1 MLSNLKLSLEEAR
14 FRKLCDDTQ
23 AMSIQGYRS
32 DGTVVYWNEA
42 SEKLYGYTAD
52 EALGSNLFDLI
63 IPAEMAADVR
73 QAVAWMFEH
82 QQGIPSARLT
92 LKHQDGTDVPVYSSH
107 TVVALP
113 NDEPIMFCMDAD
125 LRALDLAEAE
135 VQKLMY
141 FDPLT
146 GLANRNLLLD
156 HLQAAIQTTTKQHK
170 VGAVLLIDVINFHSF
185 NDSLGYESGDSVLRH
200 CAQCISN
207 EARQADTVARIGN
220 DEFVLVLSAL
230 SSSFAD
236 AATIAEVRAS
246 QLLESISRPLNVHHH
261 SLRVN
266 ARIGISFFS
275 TQTMDCT
282 ILLQQADLALKA
294 VKQQSTSAIGFFD
307 KHMEA
312 AVRHR
317 LELSQALEHAIEQQQ
332 LRMVYQPQ
340 VNAERQLLSV
350 EALLRW
356 HHPRYGEISPNEFIP
371 IAEASGSILRLGAWV
386 LERCCEQS
394 KLWSNNPKLE
404 TLGISINV
412 SPAQFLDPD
421 FVDHVRTILERT
433 QVNPANIRFELTE
446 NLMAQNI
453 DFIVQQMQELKQLGI
468 SISLDDFGTGYA
480 SLAYLTQLPLDEL
493 KIDRRF
499 VKTLFKQG
507 EGALL
512 TEMIIGLGR
521 SMNLT
526 IIAEGVET
534 NAQFERL
541 RELGCE
547 VFQGYLFGYPSDTL
561 PDIN

>member
-1 MLSNLKLSLEEAR
+1 MLSKLELSTAEAR

-23 AMSIQGYRS
+23 AMSIQGYRA
-32 DGTVVYWNEA
+32 DGAVVYWNTA
-42 SEKLYGYTAD
+42 SEKLYGYTTE

-63 IPAEMAADVR
+63 IPKEMEADVR
-73 QAVAWMFEH
+73 DAVAWMFSH
-82 QQGIPSARLT
+82 RQGIPSARLT
-92 LKHQDGTDVPVYSSH
+92 LRHKDGTDVAVYSSH

-156 HLQAAIQTTTKQHK
+156 HLQAAIQTTAKQHK
-170 VGAVLLIDVINFHSF
+170 VGAILLLDIVNFHSF
-185 NDSLGYESGDSVLRH
+185 NDSLGYDSGDSVLKH
-200 CAQCISN
+200 CAQCIST
-207 EARQADTVARIGN
+207 EARQIDTVARIGN
-220 DEFVLVLSAL
+220 DEFVVVLSAL

-246 QLLESISRPLNVHHH
+246 QLLESISKPLKLHEQT
-261 SLRVN
+261 LRVH

-275 TQTMDCT
+275 TQTVDCT
-282 ILLQQADLALKA
+282 TLLQQADLALKA
-294 VKQQSTSAIGFFD
+294 VKQQSSSAIGFFD

-332 LRMVYQPQ
+332 LHLVYQPQ
-340 VNAERQLLSV
+340 VNAQQELLSV

-356 HHPRYGEISPNEFIP
+356 KHPTYGDISPNEFIP
-371 IAEASGSILRLGAWV
+371 IAEASGSIIRIGAWV
-386 LERCCEQS
+386 LERCCEQWQRWTTDLQLDS
-394 KLWSNNPKLE
+394 
-404 TLGISINV
+404 LGISVNV
-412 SPAQFLDPD
+412 SPTQFLHPE
-421 FVDHVRTILERT
+421 FVDHVRVILERT
-433 QVNPANIRFELTE
+433 QVDPSRIRFELTE

-453 DFIVQQMQELKQLGI
+453 EFIVQQMQELKQLGI
-468 SISLDDFGTGYA
+468 TISLDDFGTGYA

-512 TEMIIGLGR
+512 TEMIISLGR

-534 NAQFERL
+534 KEQFERL

-547 VFQGYLFGYPSDTL
+547 VFQGYFFGYPSEQL